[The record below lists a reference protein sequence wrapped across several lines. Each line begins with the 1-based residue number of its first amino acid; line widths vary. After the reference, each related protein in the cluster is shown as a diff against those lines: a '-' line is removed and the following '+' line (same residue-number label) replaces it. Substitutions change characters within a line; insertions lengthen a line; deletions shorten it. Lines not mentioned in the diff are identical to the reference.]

1 MVFRPTSL
9 LGAGLAS
16 RVDLGCYQKK
26 YSLEVPRP
34 SLKRSVTYQAVSGLF
49 VVVLLKTVHRI
60 SKTLALCEISLQRPH
75 PADAS
80 RAASAGGLSEHG
92 WAYSTPRKA
101 ELGGEQLYS
110 PDEHCWSF
118 AA

>member
-1 MVFRPTSL
+1 MLSEK
-9 LGAGLAS
+9 
-16 RVDLGCYQKK
+16 C
-26 YSLEVPRP
+26 SLEVPRP

-49 VVVLLKTVHRI
+49 VLVLLKALHRI

-80 RAASAGGLSEHG
+80 RAASAGCLTEHG
-92 WAYSTPRKA
+92 WACSTPRKA

-110 PDEHCWSF
+110 SDEHRRSF